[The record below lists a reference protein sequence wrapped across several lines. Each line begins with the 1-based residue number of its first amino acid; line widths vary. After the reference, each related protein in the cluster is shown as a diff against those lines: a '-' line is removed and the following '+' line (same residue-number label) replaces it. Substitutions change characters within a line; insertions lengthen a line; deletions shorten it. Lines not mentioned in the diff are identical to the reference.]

1 MASTATEG
9 LTFGGLLA
17 SASLAASQYKIVKLA
32 STAGEVIVGAA
43 ATDGIVGVLLNDPAA
58 GEEALYQFAGIAKV
72 LAEASVS
79 RNDKVACST
88 TGRAKT
94 TTSANDR
101 VLGFAIDASASAGDL
116 IRVQL
121 SIHNF

>member
-1 MASTATEG
+1 M
-9 LTFGGLLA
+9 
-17 SASLAASQYKIVKLA
+17 
-32 STAGEVIVGAA
+32 
-43 ATDGIVGVLLNDPAA
+43 LNDPAA